1 MNDHDELLFPDE
13 DDRPL
18 FADEPAQPAAAD
30 TVEAAA
36 PWRILIVDDEA
47 DVHSVTTF
55 MLRGQQYLGRGFEFL
70 HAYSGRE
77 ARTLL
82 AANPDYDP
90 E

>member
-1 MNDHDELLFPDE
+1 MADRDELLFPDE

-55 MLRGQQYLGRGFEFL
+55 MLRGQQYL
-70 HAYSGRE
+70 
-77 ARTLL
+77 
-82 AANPDYDP
+82 
-90 E
+90 